1 VIIIKTNADNKCFWQ
16 KTAKFYTYAMHSNK
30 HIYKKIGMLLNQ
42 YLNKNITVLELACG
56 TGLITEQSAGSAK
69 HWTATDYSENMLTEA
84 KKHLHS
90 FNNISFSVQDAT
102 RLTYN
107 SEEFDVVVIANAL
120 HIMPEPNKALAEI
133 HRVLKPN
140 GILFAPTFV
149 YEKRYYK
156 TDIFIMKLLG
166 FKTYHEWTT
175 NEYGKYINSNS
186 FRVQK
191 TKLLKASPL
200 PECVLV
206 AKKR

>member
-1 VIIIKTNADNKCFWQ
+1 
-16 KTAKFYTYAMHSNK
+16 M
-30 HIYKKIGMLLNQ
+30 YKRQ
-42 YLNKNITVLELACG
+42 
-56 TGLITEQSAGSAK
+56 
-69 HWTATDYSENMLTEA
+69 
-84 KKHLHS
+84 
-90 FNNISFSVQDAT
+90 NISFSVQDAT

-166 FKTYHEWTT
+166 FK
-175 NEYGKYINSNS
+175 
-186 FRVQK
+186 R
-191 TKLLKASPL
+191 
-200 PECVLV
+200 CV
-206 AKKR
+206 